1 VGFLNRLMTAIQIG
15 VHAYNERA
23 LIPTDN
29 YDWDDY
35 QSRLFRYALAESYY
49 NSITY
54 RNISTFSTRLKIDNG
69 LYKHVRNV
77 YNPVYRLVEAY
88 TSKVYGGALDFEDL
102 SRGAIPVTMASDE
115 LKEAM
120 RQLWLW
126 SNWRLQKSLYVRH
139 GAQLGDVFLKV
150 VDEPEK
156 EKVRLEVLHPG
167 KVKDASFDAVG
178 NVKTIEL
185 EYERTDDGKQWYK
198 YGELWKDGS
207 VATTKEGKPYAYPVE
222 MGGTG
227 VSQWDYVV
235 DFVPFTLT
243 KHKDMGQTWGANAF
257 HAQLGKIDE
266 LNDSASLVNDQIRKA
281 VNVMWYFAGVQK
293 KTDLSATT
301 EDKDQL
307 SAIYGPADSQPFPM
321 VSNIDLTS
329 AGVNIERLLAELE
342 RDMPELAMHRL
353 RDAGN
358 PTAPGIKA
366 GFNDAI
372 DRFTEAQGVY
382 DDGLIRATKM
392 AVTIGGIRRY
402 EGFEAFGMDSYDNG
416 DLEHFIQD
424 RPIVVDELSK
434 LEKITAL
441 NTAQAPKW
449 LILRELDFDA
459 DTIAEVMAEDEKNRR
474 ESMRGF
480 AQGVFDED
488 EDGDVT
494 DTEEEADT
502 EAQAD
507 ARAEPVKIAA

>member
-1 VGFLNRLMTAIQIG
+1 MANLWSRFVSAVQVGVMTF
-15 VHAYNERA
+15 NERA

-29 YDWDDY
+29 YDWDAY
-35 QSRLFRYALAESYY
+35 QSRLFRYALSEAYY
-49 NSITY
+49 NNIAY
-54 RNISTFSTRLKIDNG
+54 RNIATFSTRLKISGD
-69 LYKHVRNV
+69 LYKHIRSI

-102 SRGAIPVTMASDE
+102 SRGAIPVTMASEE
-115 LKEAM
+115 LKEAI

-126 SNWRLQKSLYVRH
+126 SNWRIQKSLYVRD
-139 GAQLGDVFLKV
+139 GSQLGDVFLKV

-167 KVKDASFDAVG
+167 KVKDATFDAVG
-178 NVKTIEL
+178 NIKTVEI
-185 EYERTDDGKQWYK
+185 EYERTEDGKSWYK
-198 YGELWKDGS
+198 YGEVINQESFSTFRD
-207 VATTKEGKPYAYPVE
+207 GKPFVYPVE
-222 MGGTG
+222 MGGMG
-227 VSQWDYVV
+227 VQQWDNIYG
-235 DFVPFTLT
+235 FVPMTLT
-243 KHKDMGQTWGANAF
+243 KHKDMGQKWGANAY
-257 HAQLGKIDE
+257 HAQIGKIDE
-266 LNDSASLVNDQIRKA
+266 VNDSASLVNDQIRKA
-281 VNVMWYFAGVQK
+281 VNVMWYFAGVSK
-293 KTDLSATT
+293 KTELTATT
-301 EDKDQL
+301 EEKDQL
-307 SAIYGPADSQPFPM
+307 AAIYGPKESQPFPM

-402 EGFEAFGMDSYDNG
+402 EGFQAFNIDSYANG

-441 NTAQAPKW
+441 NTAQVPKW
-449 LILRELDFDA
+449 LILRELDYDA
-459 DTIAEVMAEDEKNRR
+459 ETIAEVQAEDEKNRR
-474 ESMRGF
+474 EAMRGF
-480 AQGVFDED
+480 ADSVFPED
-488 EDGDVT
+488 EDGDT
-494 DTEEEADT
+494 TETTEEAEKEADT
-502 EAQAD
+502 
-507 ARAEPVKIAA
+507 RPPTVKVAA